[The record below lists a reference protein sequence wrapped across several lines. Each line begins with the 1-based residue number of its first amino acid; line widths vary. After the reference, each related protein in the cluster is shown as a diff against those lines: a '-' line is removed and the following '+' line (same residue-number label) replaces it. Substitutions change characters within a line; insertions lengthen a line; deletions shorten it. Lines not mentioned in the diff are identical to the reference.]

1 MQFWELQ
8 TIPPDS
14 QEIPDILSTKQ
25 SNRLSIFLLSFFASF
40 AYDNILPLQNHSK
53 TTQFFRQIINL
64 HREAITPGLIMARDN
79 RNFLF
84 IFSLW

>member
-40 AYDNILPLQNHSK
+40 AFANIVPSQTHFK
-53 TTQFFRQIINL
+53 II
-64 HREAITPGLIMARDN
+64 
-79 RNFLF
+79 
-84 IFSLW
+84 